1 MKNARGTMPAENKPA
16 ASGAAAAQEMAAAA
30 DTGGRR
36 FSGGVGRAFS
46 AVCIIW
52 TLFQLWVAS
61 PLPFHVSSFLP
72 ILNLDDV
79 KVAHLSFAFIL
90 VFTAYPALKS
100 SPRDR
105 VPAYDWALTA
115 VAPLCALYLLIFK
128 EDLAGRAGA
137 PTAADLAAAGIG
149 MVLLL
154 EAARRALGLPLVCVA
169 VVFLLYVF
177 FGDSS
182 LLPESVRW
190 KGASFQKAMS
200 HMWLYT
206 EGVFGVA
213 LGVSANF
220 VFLFVFFG
228 LLLEGAGAGN
238 YIIQLSFSLLGRFRG
253 GPAKAA
259 VVASAMTGMISGS
272 STANVVTTGTFTI
285 PLMRRVGF
293 SAEKAGAVE
302 VASSTN
308 GQLTPP
314 IMGAAAF
321 LMVEYVGVSYLEVI
335 KHAFLP
341 AVISYI
347 ALVYIVHLEAV
358 KAGMAGLPSAA
369 KTRAFAPALIRAGL
383 IISFLIAIVGA
394 AYFILTG
401 LKAALKDDAA
411 VIAAVIVFSVI
422 AYLFLLRVSAKK
434 PDLPPDD
441 PSRPLVRAPDFS
453 EVWPVGAYF
462 ALPVFALVWFL
473 MVERK
478 SPAFSVF
485 WAVVFLAA
493 VSLTHKPL
501 KEWMRGGAPGAK
513 MREGWRDFCR
523 GLASGARNM
532 TAIAVATAAAGII
545 VGAVTLTGMQQFVA
559 EFIETLSGGSL
570 PLILLLVAVFSLILG
585 MGLPTTANYIVVS
598 SLMAGVIVELGA
610 QNGLIVPLIAV
621 HLFVFYFGI
630 LADDT
635 PPVGLGAFAASAIS
649 GGDPIKTGFQ
659 GFAYD
664 IRTAILPFLFIFNT
678 DLLLINVGFAGGVLV
693 FATALAA
700 MLLFAAAT
708 QGWFLARNKW
718 WETVALLLIAFTL
731 FRPGF
736 WLDKILPVHLS
747 LPPAQI
753 FAAAEAAPAG
763 AKLRLRASGEDI
775 SSGKMVHTTVSLPL
789 GEKGEGEKR
798 LEENAGFAAR
808 EEGGKVFI
816 DAVTFGGEAEK
827 AGLDLDW
834 EITALEQKNE
844 ERPPKQ
850 LFWLP
855 ALLLLALVAFMQRRR
870 AGRKH

>member
-1 MKNARGTMPAENKPA
+1 MTDNKTTT
-16 ASGAAAAQEMAAAA
+16 AQEMVAAA
-30 DTGGRR
+30 DVGGRNL
-36 FSGGVGRAFS
+36 GGKSGRAFGVI
-46 AVCIIW
+46 AIAW

-61 PLPFHVSSFLP
+61 PLPFYFSAVMP
-72 ILNLDDV
+72 VLNLDDV
-79 KVAHLSFAFIL
+79 KVVHLSFALLL
-90 VFTAYPALKS
+90 VYASYPARKA
-100 SPRDR
+100 SPKDR
-105 VPAYDWALTA
+105 IPASDWLLLA
-115 VAPLCALYLLIFK
+115 VAPLAALYLLAFK

-137 PTAADLAAAGIG
+137 PILADLIFAGIG
-149 MVLLL
+149 MAMLL
-154 EAARRALGLPLVCVA
+154 EAARRALGLPLVVVA
-169 VVFLLYVF
+169 VCFLLYVF
-177 FGDSS
+177 FGDSAF
-182 LLPESVRW
+182 LPEAMRW

-200 HMWLYT
+200 HFWLST

-213 LGVSANF
+213 LGVSASF

-259 VVASAMTGMISGS
+259 VAASALTGMISGS

-335 KHAFLP
+335 RHAFLP
-341 AVISYI
+341 AVISYL

-358 KAGMAGLPSAA
+358 KAKMEGLPLAPGLAA
-369 KTRAFAPALIRAGL
+369 RSLSSQLMRGGL
-383 IISFLIAIVGA
+383 VVSFLLTVVGA
-394 AYFILTG
+394 AYFVLS
-401 LKAALKDDAA
+401 ALK
-411 VIAAVIVFSVI
+411 SVI
-422 AYLFLLRVSAKK
+422 KNDAFLIVAVVLLAVLAYLFLLRVAANKA
-434 PDLPPDD
+434 DLPPDNA
-441 PSRPLVRAPDFS
+441 SRPLTSVPSFA
-453 EVWPVGAYF
+453 EVWPTGAYF
-462 ALPVFALVWFL
+462 AIPVFALVWFL

-478 SPAFSVF
+478 SPGLSVF

-493 VSLTHKPL
+493 VSLTHKPI
-501 KEWMRGGAPGAK
+501 KEWFRRGK
-513 MREGWRDFCR
+513 WQTKLREGWDDFCR
-523 GLASGARNM
+523 GLASGARQM
-532 TAIAVATAAAGII
+532 VAIAVATAAAGII

-559 EFIETLSGGSL
+559 ELIETLSGGNL
-570 PLILLLVAVFSLILG
+570 MVILLLAAAFSLVLG

-678 DLLLINVGFAGGVLV
+678 DLLLINVGFGGGVVV
-693 FATALAA
+693 FITALAA

-708 QGWFLARNKW
+708 QGWFLAKNKW
-718 WETVALLLIAFTL
+718 WETLALLLIAFTL

-736 WLDKILPVHLS
+736 WLDKIAPPYLQLPA
-747 LPPAQI
+747 AQI
-753 FAAAEAAPAG
+753 TAAAKNAPDN
-763 AKLRLRASGEDI
+763 ASIRMRVGGEDL
-775 SSGKMVHTTVSLPL
+775 STGKMVHTTILLPL
-789 GEKGEGEKR
+789 GEKAKGEER
-798 LEENAGFAAR
+798 LAQNAGLEIR
-808 EEGGKVFI
+808 EEDGGVYVDNI
-816 DAVTFGGEAEK
+816 TFGGAAQQ

-834 EITALEQKNE
+834 RIIALEEKNTS
-844 ERPPKQ
+844 RPAKQ
-850 LFWLP
+850 WFWLP
-855 ALLLLALVAFMQRRR
+855 ALLLLSLVVFLQRRR
-870 AGRKH
+870 RE